1 MLYSLFSQKDR
12 PRWSVL
18 TPHTLWKG
26 DLIMMSFR
34 GVTVY
39 TDFPQEQ
46 PVAHETVAWAKIH
59 VSDGTREVKLHVNA
73 EFDVDTIPFT
83 VFGGKAERLE
93 EKGFELHVPVRWEN
107 GLPHT
112 RQPGVDNVDVHLLGY
127 DGKDLDVQCAVVT
140 RGGEFYITS
149 QLVFEGHVV
158 RTVGDRVGSVRY
170 VMIPTTNPRFAYQ
183 DFNYENTWG
192 PMDAAVK
199 AVAEEEGVPRPR
211 WRIVRLAEVRAA
223 VWAPRMIP
231 VKPGWE
237 RGTVLYHNA
246 VTGTGLIE
254 GLDGERYFLHYK
266 AVQTKGNMRMVE
278 PMDSIYFRPGP
289 NEGKASRPVA
299 LLLPFTPAPAAA

>member
-1 MLYSLFSQKDR
+1 
-12 PRWSVL
+12 
-18 TPHTLWKG
+18 
-26 DLIMMSFR
+26 MMSFR
-34 GVTVY
+34 GVTVC

-46 PVAHETVAWAKIH
+46 PVAHETVAWAKIQ
-59 VSDGTREVKLHVNA
+59 VPAGTREVKLYVNA

-93 EKGFELHVPVRWEN
+93 NEFLLRVPVRWEN

-112 RQPGVDNVDVHLLGY
+112 RQRGVDNVDVHLLGY
-127 DGKDLDVQCAVVT
+127 SGKDLDVQCAIVT

-170 VMIPTTNPRFAYQ
+170 VMIPTTNPRFAYPG
-183 DFNYENTWG
+183 FNYENTWG
-192 PMDAAVK
+192 LMDAAVK

-223 VWAPRMIP
+223 KWNPTIIP

-246 VTGTGLIE
+246 VTGTGTVE

-266 AVQTKGNMRMVE
+266 AVQTKGKMKIVE
-278 PMDSIYFRPGP
+278 PMNSVYFRPGRQGE
-289 NEGKASRPVA
+289 NQLRPVE
-299 LLLPFTPAPAAA
+299 LLLPGT